1 MLGGGLY
8 ATRQQREKPH
18 FFPRHS
24 LLTWRH
30 GLFLHKLARAFP
42 LIYINLPPRVTP
54 KVAAGNMNNQRY
66 L

>member
-1 MLGGGLY
+1 AGKKS
-8 ATRQQREKPH
+8 AQIREILI
-18 FFPRHS
+18 S
-24 LLTWRH
+24 ESAWEEMTC
-30 GLFLHKLARAFP
+30 LFAPSLARAFP